1 MKRIAFIGLGVMGM
15 PMCCNLIEAGYPM
28 VVYARR
34 PETLKKM
41 VAEGAEARSSSA
53 EASKDADVI
62 ITMLPDSPEVEEVV
76 LGPSGV
82 LEGARPGS
90 ILIDMSS
97 IAPSASKRIA
107 ARLGECGVRM
117 LEAPVSGG
125 QPGAIAGTLSIMVGG
140 DQADF
145 EECEEILK
153 VMGKSVVRV
162 GDIGAGNTVK
172 LCNQIIVALN
182 IAAVGEAF
190 SLGTKAGVDPA
201 VIFSAIRG
209 GLAGSNAMDAKIPLV
224 LERDFDPGFRID
236 LHIKDLANALQTGR
250 DLTVPLPLTSLIM
263 QVLQALKV
271 EGKGDLDHGAI
282 MTFFEE
288 LAEVTISR

>member
-1 MKRIAFIGLGVMGM
+1 
-15 PMCCNLIEAGYPM
+15 MCCNLIKAGYPM
-28 VVYARR
+28 AVYARR
-34 PETLKKM
+34 PETLKKV
-41 VAEGAEARSSSA
+41 VAEGAEAKSSSA
-53 EASKDADVI
+53 EASKNADVI
-62 ITMLPDSPEVEEVV
+62 ITMLPDSPEVEAVV

-209 GLAGSNAMDAKIPLV
+209 GLAGSNAMDVKIPLV

-250 DLTVPLPLTSLIM
+250 DLTVPLPFTSLIM

-288 LAEVTISR
+288 LAEVTISK

>member
-1 MKRIAFIGLGVMGM
+1 LKRIAFIGLGVMGM
-15 PMCCNLIEAGYPM
+15 PMCRNLIKAGYPM
-28 VVYARR
+28 AVYARR
-34 PETLKKM
+34 PETLKRI
-41 VAEGAEARSSSA
+41 VAEGAEAKSSSA
-53 EASKDADVI
+53 EASKNADVI

-76 LGPSGV
+76 LGFSGV

-107 ARLGECGVRM
+107 ARLGECGVKM

-145 EECEEILK
+145 DECEEILK

-190 SLGTKAGVDPA
+190 ALGTKAGVDPA

-288 LAEVTISR
+288 LAEVTISK